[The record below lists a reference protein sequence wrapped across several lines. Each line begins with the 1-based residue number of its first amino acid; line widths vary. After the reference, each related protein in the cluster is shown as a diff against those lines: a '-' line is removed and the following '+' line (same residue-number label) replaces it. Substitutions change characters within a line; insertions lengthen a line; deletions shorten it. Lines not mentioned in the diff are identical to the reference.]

1 MCAAL
6 VGIVNVFFRLN
17 IEVSKKLRPL
27 FFLIIKI
34 TLGFSR
40 QLCQA
45 FLRLQNEGTGN
56 NIHCRKQLQGAFIF
70 PVFRKFTLKSVIVE
84 FQPLL

>member
-27 FFLIIKI
+27 FFLII
-34 TLGFSR
+34 
-40 QLCQA
+40 QNNV
-45 FLRLQNEGTGN
+45 RL
-56 NIHCRKQLQGAFIF
+56 F
-70 PVFRKFTLKSVIVE
+70 
-84 FQPLL
+84 